1 MVKAKIW
8 MDFAKLKQT
17 FRNHESA
24 SFQDTSRTFWA
35 GSKAQSESKSRPS
48 ASLGGRRRLKEETRF
63 YVVQACDSCMICK
76 VSRGMFHLFT
86 NYVPTCLNRFHHSG
100 SIPVLGASDSFLKIR
115 TGQEP
120 VCLGE
125 TKVMLLRFPV
135 EFTDLE
141 QYVLSNWDF
150 YSNLSKW

>member
-1 MVKAKIW
+1 MVKAKIR

-63 YVVQACDSCMICK
+63 YVVQQRVIHVWQVKFPGACFIC
-76 VSRGMFHLFT
+76 SLIMFQH
-86 NYVPTCLNRFHHSG
+86 V
-100 SIPVLGASDSFLKIR
+100 
-115 TGQEP
+115 
-120 VCLGE
+120 
-125 TKVMLLRFPV
+125 
-135 EFTDLE
+135 
-141 QYVLSNWDF
+141 
-150 YSNLSKW
+150 

>member
-1 MVKAKIW
+1 

-17 FRNHESA
+17 FWNHESA

-63 YVVQACDSCMICK
+63 YVVQQRVILVWYVRK

-86 NYVPTCLNRFHHSG
+86 NYVPTCLNCFHHSG

-120 VCLGE
+120 VWLGE

-141 QYVLSNWDF
+141 QYVRSNWDF